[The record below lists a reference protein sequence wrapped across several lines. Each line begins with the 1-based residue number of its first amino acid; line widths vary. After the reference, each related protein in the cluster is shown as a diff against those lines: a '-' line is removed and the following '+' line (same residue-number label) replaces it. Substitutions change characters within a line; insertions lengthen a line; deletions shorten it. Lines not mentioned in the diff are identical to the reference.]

1 MNGNR
6 NGNRLEGKTAL
17 ITGAGSGIG
26 RATAVVFAREGA
38 KVGINYS
45 RNEKGAL
52 ETLRLVEEAGS
63 EGVILGADISDA
75 GQTQSIVDELIKRFE
90 KIDVLVNNSGIG
102 SETTPDRVVDIS
114 LEDWN
119 RVMDVNLTGVMLTS
133 RYVLPGMIERRE
145 GSIINISSIRGLLGN
160 PNLAAYSTSKGGVV
174 LLSREMALDYA
185 RYGIRVNC
193 ICPGFVSTEM
203 FKGYIARQDD
213 PELALKT
220 FREMS
225 PMDKVGEPEEIAFTA
240 LFFAGEAS
248 SFVTGTALAVD
259 GGYTASGARSIL

>member
-1 MNGNR
+1 M

-26 RATAVVFAREGA
+26 RAIAVVFAREGA
-38 KVGINYS
+38 SIGINYN
-45 RNEKGAL
+45 RNEKGAG

-63 EGVILGADISDA
+63 EGMALKADISDA
-75 GQTQSIVDELIKRFE
+75 DETKAIVDKLNSRFG

-114 LEDWN
+114 LEDWD
-119 RVMDVNLTGVMLTS
+119 RVMDVNLKGVMLTS
-133 RYVLPGMIERRE
+133 KYVIPGMKER
-145 GSIINISSIRGLLGN
+145 GKGAIINISSIRGLLGN
-160 PNLAAYSTSKGGVV
+160 PNLASYCTSKGGVV

-185 RYGIRVNC
+185 RCGIRVNC

-203 FKGYIARQDD
+203 FQGYIAKQDD

-225 PMDKVGEPEEIAFTA
+225 PLDKVGEPEEIAYAA
-240 LFFAGEAS
+240 LFFAGDAS